1 VNTND
6 NQTRQVPQQDVAQ
19 AAELELVVRREP
31 AIFTPSYHV
40 TVASVSP
47 MNVLEAFDF
56 QTRDNLAV
64 AAQAAMERLRLKGY
78 RLTGPLTEH
87 GTYATAHVV
96 IDGQET
102 ATVVLAG
109 DLMQDAR
116 SLVRALPAIDT
127 LTGAKEVVRLV
138 ADLMAGAQALQA
150 RADAVLHS
158 DARVE
163 SAAILD
169 DAMTVVDGGAL

>member
-1 VNTND
+1 MST
-6 NQTRQVPQQDVAQ
+6 
-19 AAELELVVRREP
+19 ELELVIRREP

-56 QTRDNLAV
+56 QTRDGLT
-64 AAQAAMERLRLKGY
+64 AAAKTAMERLRLKGY
-78 RLTGPLTEH
+78 RLTGPLEEH
-87 GTYATAHVV
+87 GTYASAHVAV
-96 IDGQET
+96 DGQET

-116 SLVRALPAIDT
+116 SLVRALPAIDSR
-127 LTGAKEVVRLV
+127 TGAAEVVRLV
-138 ADLMAGAQALQA
+138 AELVANAQALKA

-169 DAMTVVDGGAL
+169 DAMTVVDGGSL

>member
-1 VNTND
+1 MNAD
-6 NQTRQVPQQDVAQ
+6 
-19 AAELELVVRREP
+19 LELVVRREP
-31 AIFTPSYHV
+31 ALFTPSYHV

-56 QTRDNLAV
+56 QTREGLTV
-64 AAQAAMERLRLKGY
+64 AARIAMEQLRLRGY
-78 RLTGPLTEH
+78 RLTCPMEEH
-87 GTYATAHVV
+87 GTYASGHVA

-109 DLMQDAR
+109 DLMRDVR
-116 SLVRALPAIDT
+116 SLVRVLPAIDT
-127 LTGAKEVVRLV
+127 CAGAQEVVRLV
-138 ADLMAGAQALQA
+138 AGLMAGAQALQA

-169 DAMTVVDGGAL
+169 DAITTVTEAEGLR

>member
-1 VNTND
+1 MSG
-6 NQTRQVPQQDVAQ
+6 
-19 AAELELVVRREP
+19 ELELVIRREP

-40 TVASVSP
+40 TVASVAP
-47 MNVLEAFDF
+47 MNVLEVFDF
-56 QTRDNLAV
+56 QTRDGLTV
-64 AAQAAMERLRLKGY
+64 AAEKAMDRLRLKGY

-87 GTYATAHVV
+87 GSYASAHVML
-96 IDGQET
+96 DGQET

-116 SLVRALPAIDT
+116 MLVKALPAIDST
-127 LTGAKEVVRLV
+127 VGAQEVVRLV
-138 ADLMAGAQALQA
+138 ANLMAGAQALKA

-169 DAMTVVDGGAL
+169 DVVSQVDGGTS

>member
-1 VNTND
+1 MT
-6 NQTRQVPQQDVAQ
+6 
-19 AAELELVVRREP
+19 AELELVVRREP

-56 QTRDNLAV
+56 QTRDGLTA
-64 AAQAAMERLRLKGY
+64 AAQSAMEQLRLKGY
-78 RLTGPLTEH
+78 RLTGPMEEH
-87 GTYATAHVV
+87 GTYASAHVA
-96 IDGQET
+96 IDGHET

-109 DLMQDAR
+109 DLMRDVR
-116 SLVRALPAIDT
+116 SLVRVLPTIDT
-127 LTGAKEVVRLV
+127 LTGAEEVVRLV
-138 ADLMAGAQALQA
+138 AELMAGAQALKA

-158 DARVE
+158 DAHVE

-169 DAMTVVDGGAL
+169 DAMSHLDGGAS

>member
-1 VNTND
+1 MST
-6 NQTRQVPQQDVAQ
+6 
-19 AAELELVVRREP
+19 ELELVIRREP

-56 QTRDNLAV
+56 QTRDGLTV
-64 AAQAAMERLRLKGY
+64 AAQTAMERLRAKGY

-87 GTYATAHVV
+87 GSYASAHVAV
-96 IDGQET
+96 DGQE
-102 ATVVLAG
+102 APTVVLAG
-109 DLMQDAR
+109 DLMEDAR
-116 SLVRALPAIDT
+116 MLVRALPAIDSR
-127 LTGAKEVVRLV
+127 TGATEVVRLV
-138 ADLMAGAQALQA
+138 AELMANAQALKA

>member
-1 VNTND
+1 MST
-6 NQTRQVPQQDVAQ
+6 
-19 AAELELVVRREP
+19 ELELVVRREP

-40 TVASVSP
+40 TVASMAP

-56 QTRDNLAV
+56 QTRDGLAA
-64 AAQAAMERLRLKGY
+64 AAQTAMERLRAKGY
-78 RLTGPLTEH
+78 RLTGPMEEH
-87 GTYATAHVV
+87 GTYASAHVAR
-96 IDGQET
+96 DGQET

-109 DLMQDAR
+109 DLMQDVR
-116 SLVRALPAIDT
+116 SLVRALPQIDT
-127 LTGAKEVVRLV
+127 RTGAQEVMRLV
-138 ADLMAGAQALQA
+138 ANLMAGAQALQA

-169 DAMTVVDGGAL
+169 DAMSHLDGGAS

>member
-1 VNTND
+1 MST
-6 NQTRQVPQQDVAQ
+6 
-19 AAELELVVRREP
+19 ELELVVRREP

-56 QTRDNLAV
+56 QTREGLSV
-64 AAQAAMERLRLKGY
+64 AAKTAMERLRLKGY
-78 RLTGPLTEH
+78 RLTGPMEEH
-87 GTYATAHVV
+87 GTYASAHVA

-116 SLVRALPAIDT
+116 LLVRALPAIDT
-127 LTGAKEVVRLV
+127 RAGADEVVRLV
-138 ADLMAGAQALQA
+138 ADLMAGAQALKA

-169 DAMTVVDGGAL
+169 DAMTVVAEVER